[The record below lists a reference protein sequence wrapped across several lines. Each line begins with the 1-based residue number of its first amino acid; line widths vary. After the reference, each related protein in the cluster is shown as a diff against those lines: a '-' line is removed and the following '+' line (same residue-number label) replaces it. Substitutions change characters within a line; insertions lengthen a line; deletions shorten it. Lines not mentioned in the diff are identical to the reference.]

1 MLRLGCRHPGVRCS
15 SESRMESKHLME
27 LPDRAV
33 APGPGVGKER
43 RRDRGVLS
51 VSSSPGHLP
60 ADRALHHPAFPCA
73 RLSTR
78 LSRTSWRSNTPGS
91 CTAAPRGTGRS
102 SSPPRYCLR
111 LHGFLLRPPTARVRR
126 PALVA
131 LRLPWGVQLFASAS
145 DPSRPWHLSVL
156 KGSETGSHQ
165 EPRLRTSSRH
175 APESPGAIAD
185 PGRAGA
191 SINHGQAHAA
201 QPNPS
206 MQRTRCARR

>member
-33 APGPGVGKER
+33 APGPDVGKER
-43 RRDRGVLS
+43 RRDRSIFS

-60 ADRALHHPAFPCA
+60 ANRSAHRLSFPCA

-78 LSRTSWRSNTPGS
+78 HSRTSWRSNTPGY
-91 CTAAPRGTGRS
+91 CTTAPRGTGCS
-102 SSPPRYCLR
+102 SSSHRYCLR
-111 LHGFLLRPPTARVRR
+111 LHGLLLRPSTARLRR
-126 PALVA
+126 PAAVA

-145 DPSRPWHLSVL
+145 DSSRLWHLSVL
-156 KGSETGSHQ
+156 QGSETGSHR
-165 EPRLRTSSRH
+165 EPRPRTASRQV
-175 APESPGAIAD
+175 PESPGAIAH
-185 PGRAGA
+185 PGRTGA

-206 MQRTRCARR
+206 MQRTRFARR

>member
-1 MLRLGCRHPGVRCS
+1 
-15 SESRMESKHLME
+15 MESKHLVE
-27 LPDRAV
+27 LPDGAV

-43 RRDRGVLS
+43 RRDRGVFS
-51 VSSSPGHLP
+51 VSSSPGQLP
-60 ADRALHHPAFPCA
+60 ADRSLHRPAFHCA

-78 LSRTSWRSNTPGS
+78 LSRTSWRSNTPGY
-91 CTAAPRGTGRS
+91 CTAEPRGTGRS
-102 SSPPRYCLR
+102 YSPHRYCLR
-111 LHGFLLRPPTARVRR
+111 LHGFLLRPSTARVHR

-131 LRLPWGVQLFASAS
+131 LRLPGGVQLFASAS
-145 DPSRPWHLSVL
+145 DPSGPRHLPVL
-156 KGSETGSHQ
+156 KGSETGNHQ
-165 EPRLRTSSRH
+165 EPRPPTSSRH

-206 MQRTRCARR
+206 MQRTRFARR